1 MNCGSGKLPRFAN
14 DGAESDYSDYNGVM
28 GSILDREEYIEQA
41 YFFRA
46 MRERLNDQRAAQD
59 VLESVHEEILATTRL
74 PMAVQ
79 FLSAELKHTGL
90 LASGFARLSHY
101 FTPFQ
106 AFAIR
111 QCETDTS
118 RFTIQM
124 AMLLLEREAEYRA
137 ASPTKP
143 GMFVYQFEGLSRNRL
158 GYDEGLQAMAS
169 DPIYDA
175 EWKTYLEQVRRKI
188 GSVDFADLLYV
199 RSEEY
204 VTEQRRNDPDYQPP
218 VTPLFG
224 IKEGKIAKA
233 NRGRDPL
240 YLFAALQRQLGYP
253 EVPRPQ
259 ERTDVQTKFEQVT
272 VKLKEMEA
280 RLRLVESEVKGQVDL
295 QLFGKP
301 EMLEGGG
308 KIG

>member
-1 MNCGSGKLPRFAN
+1 MSL
-14 DGAESDYSDYNGVM
+14 
-28 GSILDREEYIEQA
+28 ILDREEYIEQA

-79 FLSAELKHTGL
+79 FLAAELKHSGL
-90 LASGFARLSHY
+90 LASGFTRLSHY

-106 AFAIR
+106 AFAIQ
-111 QCETDTS
+111 QCEKDTS

-124 AMLLLEREAEYRA
+124 ALLLLEREAQYRA
-137 ASPTKP
+137 DGPTKP

-158 GYDEGLQAMAS
+158 GYDEGLIAMAG

-175 EWKTYLEQVRRKI
+175 EWKTYLNQVRRKI

-204 VTEQRRNDPDYQPP
+204 VTEQQRSDPDYEPP
-218 VTPLFG
+218 VMPLFG

-259 ERTDVQTKFEQVT
+259 ERTDIQTKFEQMA

-301 EMLEGGG
+301 ELFEAG
-308 KIG
+308 KEEKIL